1 MNWSD
6 VLYQI
11 GMVVMLG
18 MIMIL
23 FIGAVTESY
32 HRDMRRRK

>member
-23 FIGAVTESY
+23 FIFAVTDWVNKDI
-32 HRDMRRRK
+32 RGRK